1 LKLGVIAAYHVLQFA
16 LTITSLNSLLYLET
30 SAATGHNVSR
40 AVEMLLDRVMKRMEM
55 AVDRAMLPGRR
66 GRPKPGDEE
75 ADLILHPPQSKCGSC

>member
-1 LKLGVIAAYHVLQFA
+1 M
-16 LTITSLNSLLYLET
+16 SL
-30 SAATGHNVSR
+30 

-75 ADLILHPPQSKCGSC
+75 ADVTLHPPPSACGSC

>member
-1 LKLGVIAAYHVLQFA
+1 M
-16 LTITSLNSLLYLET
+16 YLET

-40 AVEMLLDRVMKRMEM
+40 AVEMLLERVMKRMEM

-75 ADLILHPPQSKCGSC
+75 ADVILQPPQSKCGNC